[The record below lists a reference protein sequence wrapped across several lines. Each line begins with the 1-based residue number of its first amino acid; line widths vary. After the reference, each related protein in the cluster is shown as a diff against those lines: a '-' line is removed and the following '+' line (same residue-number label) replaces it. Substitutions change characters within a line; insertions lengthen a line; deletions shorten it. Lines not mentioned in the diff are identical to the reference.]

1 MQARTFYVLPLTVAL
16 VAAVTLVACDKRPES
31 ETMGQ
36 KLDSAVAKVEQ
47 KAESTMTKVEQKT
60 DSAIAKV
67 EQKTGQAVDTASTK
81 MKDAAITTR
90 INAELARD
98 TSLSA
103 LKINVDTN
111 AGRVAL
117 KGTAPSSIARE
128 RATVLA
134 QKVDGVVGVDNQLEI
149 KTK

>member
-47 KAESTMTKVEQKT
+47 KT

-67 EQKTGQAVDTASTK
+67 EQKAEQAVDTASTK

>member
-1 MQARTFYVLPLTVAL
+1 MQARTFYVLPLTAAL
-16 VAAVTLVACDKRPES
+16 VAAFTLVACDKRPES

-47 KAESTMTKVEQKT
+47 KT

-67 EQKTGQAVDTASTK
+67 EQKAEQAVDTASTK